1 MICFCILPLFYD
13 TQELYL
19 HCSCLVHV
27 YPIFMTCLIHSG
39 FMFIGNKRRKFYG
52 HLSLQN
58 TFFRKLLFAVKSSF
72 YFQKSLTSTIGAA
85 STQCGAWS
93 N

>member
-1 MICFCILPLFYD
+1 
-13 TQELYL
+13 
-19 HCSCLVHV
+19 
-27 YPIFMTCLIHSG
+27 
-39 FMFIGNKRRKFYG
+39 MFIGNKRRKFYG

-72 YFQKSLTSTIGAA
+72 YFKKSLTSTIGAA